1 MANASNLLIA
11 AQDAILILTPSKV
24 LRTVNRDI
32 PQPLQDIQDSLHDV
46 LQGLHECLRLD
57 TCCVLTAGL

>member
-32 PQPLQDIQDSLHDV
+32 PQPFQDIQDSLHDV

-57 TCCVLTAGL
+57 TCCVLTAGF